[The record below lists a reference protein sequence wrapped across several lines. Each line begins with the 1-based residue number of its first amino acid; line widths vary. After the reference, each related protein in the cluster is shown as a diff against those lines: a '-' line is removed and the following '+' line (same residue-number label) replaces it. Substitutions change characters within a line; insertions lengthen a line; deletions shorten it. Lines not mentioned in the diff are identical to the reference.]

1 MPFWAANAA
10 HLAERAAVASPSTA
24 TYVSACHRRSAV
36 HMHGL
41 ATALHGA
48 PAHCA
53 RRSATRRRLAKN
65 GGDTRSLN
73 SR

>member
-10 HLAERAAVASPSTA
+10 HLAERAAVASPSTG
-24 TYVSACHRRSAV
+24 TYVSACHRRSTV

-41 ATALHGA
+41 PTALHGA
-48 PAHCA
+48 TAHCA
-53 RRSATRRRLAKN
+53 RRAATRHRSAKN

-73 SR
+73 FR